1 MLDRVAGSRSA
12 GRADGAAVSKWSNRA
27 GLGSKKSFCRPAP
40 PLGVKTFIL
49 HLDADVGLRTAGSA
63 PELITKCCGSERPPL
78 SAEAGRPT
86 LRACR
91 IKTTSPIPKP
101 TQISAGFGACL
112 LNACV
117 FVSPAVASL
126 LTAPV
131 VADTEGMRHRA
142 GLWATS
148 RLRQLRTFGW
158 DRWRAALR
166 RWTTRMGGNSAT
178 VARSPRPSAPSPITD
193 KAGRSERSVQLPVM
207 AQGFRSAFA
216 GSLPVTCRSLT
227 GGFASGVTEIGG
239 GVFLAPLLILFGQMP
254 AKKIVG
260 ISPSLRDQASGP
272 TFWREGV
279 IYNLPP
285 VLASVSREN
294 NQCAPRGPWLHVHSR
309 WPPRRQNAL
318 MTFVTWSRSG
328 AVTQKATQR

>member
-1 MLDRVAGSRSA
+1 
-12 GRADGAAVSKWSNRA
+12 
-27 GLGSKKSFCRPAP
+27 
-40 PLGVKTFIL
+40 
-49 HLDADVGLRTAGSA
+49 
-63 PELITKCCGSERPPL
+63 
-78 SAEAGRPT
+78 
-86 LRACR
+86 
-91 IKTTSPIPKP
+91 
-101 TQISAGFGACL
+101 
-112 LNACV
+112 
-117 FVSPAVASL
+117 
-126 LTAPV
+126 
-131 VADTEGMRHRA
+131 
-142 GLWATS
+142 
-148 RLRQLRTFGW
+148 
-158 DRWRAALR
+158 
-166 RWTTRMGGNSAT
+166 MGGNSAT

-193 KAGRSERSVQLPVM
+193 KAGRSDEASNYRLWRKASVAP
-207 AQGFRSAFA
+207 
-216 GSLPVTCRSLT
+216 LPVTCRSLT
-227 GGFASGVTEIGG
+227 GLASGVTGIGG

-260 ISPSLRDQASGP
+260 ISPPLRDQASGP